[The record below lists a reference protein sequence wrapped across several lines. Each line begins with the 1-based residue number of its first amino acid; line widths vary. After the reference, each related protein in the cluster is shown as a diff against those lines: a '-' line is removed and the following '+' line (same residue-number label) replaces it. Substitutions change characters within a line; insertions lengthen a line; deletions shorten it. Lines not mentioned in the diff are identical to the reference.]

1 MEGIDME
8 KLGII
13 SGDMGLIIVKII
25 ITTILFNIGGSLG
38 FAMYLIIEG
47 ENKKDRER
55 GIKWIVFC
63 MCNMIVLMFVPFF
76 ISIIFL
82 VK

>member
-1 MEGIDME
+1 
-8 KLGII
+8 
-13 SGDMGLIIVKII
+13 MGFILVKII
-25 ITTILFNIGGSLG
+25 IATILFDIGGSLG

-47 ENKKDRER
+47 ENEKDRKR

-63 MCNMIVLMFVPFF
+63 MCNMIALMLVPFF

>member
-1 MEGIDME
+1 
-8 KLGII
+8 
-13 SGDMGLIIVKII
+13 MGLILVKLII
-25 ITTILFNIGGSLG
+25 ATILFDIGGSLG
-38 FAMYLIIEG
+38 FAMYLIIYG
-47 ENKKDRER
+47 ENEKDRER

-63 MCNMIVLMFVPFF
+63 MCNMIALMLVPFF